1 LSNVKEY
8 YKGYNKYYFLGAMDS
23 VITIPALGDNFIYLY
38 RYNQNDSLAVDPCD
52 SSLVLRTLREHNL
65 KLKTILITHHHWD
78 HIAGIADLKRKTDCK
93 IIGADK
99 QRIPSIDSVVEDG
112 QILPIGNRIVRVIAT
127 PGHTRTSVCYYMEP
141 SAGNE
146 NGILWTGDTLFVGG
160 CGRLLE
166 CDAQTMWESL
176 QRLASLPDETL
187 VYCGHDYTL
196 ENYEFA
202 SGIEPNNQAV
212 KERLD
217 QIRQSQTQ
225 GKLTVPSS
233 ILQERSTNCFLRAGT
248 PEMKVVL
255 AMPQAQAVD
264 VFAELRRRKDIF

>member
-1 LSNVKEY
+1 
-8 YKGYNKYYFLGAMDS
+8 
-23 VITIPALGDNFIYLY
+23 
-38 RYNQNDSLAVDPCD
+38 
-52 SSLVLRTLREHNL
+52 
-65 KLKTILITHHHWD
+65 
-78 HIAGIADLKRKTDCK
+78 
-93 IIGADK
+93 
-99 QRIPSIDSVVEDG
+99 
-112 QILPIGNRIVRVIAT
+112 VIAT
-127 PGHTRTSVCYYMEP
+127 PGHTSTSVCYYIEP

-166 CDAQTMWESL
+166 CNAESMAESL
-176 QRLASLPDETL
+176 QRLASLPDDTL

-202 SGIEPNNQAV
+202 FGIEPGNQGV

-217 QIRQSQTQ
+217 QIRRLQQQ

-233 ILQERSTNCFLRAGT
+233 ILLERTTNCFLRAGT
-248 PEMKVVL
+248 PELKAAL
-255 AMPQAQAVD
+255 GMPQAQAVE